1 MKTSVD
7 AVSGVE
13 RKITVE
19 IPAEEVGRRIEQEF
33 TELRR
38 MVPVRGFRKGKAP
51 MEMVKR
57 MFRDSV
63 EAEVSEH
70 LVKESLTE
78 VVKEKDLKILSL
90 PGVDGAK
97 VVPGKDFV
105 FSATIEVVPEV
116 EPVGYKGIPVTREK
130 VSVTDEDVSA
140 AVERLRESFAQF
152 HPVEGR
158 GAAESDLVE
167 FGFTAVAGGE
177 TVDRS
182 DSTAVVLSGGMP
194 YGEEFERGMLGVEPG
209 ATRSFEVAYPADFRN
224 PKYAGRTV
232 AFEVKVGGV
241 REKRLPEMDDAFAK
255 QFGDVSGVD
264 ELKVKVRERLVAEGE
279 ENSRHR
285 AEETLRKALAE
296 RNPFDVPATLVK
308 RQTIA
313 MMQDTFQRLASQGLD
328 LKKMNMD
335 VDKMSERFAPNAERM
350 VRVSLLIDA
359 IARKENIDTS
369 FSEIDA
375 EMKAMAAAEGIEYG
389 KVREM
394 YGSEER
400 MDALRDRLLERKVIG
415 FLMENANVTEGSPE

>member
-13 RKITVE
+13 RKITIE
-19 IPAEEVGRRIEQEF
+19 IPAEEVDRRIEREF
-33 TELRR
+33 AELRR
-38 MVPVRGFRKGKAP
+38 MVPLRGFRKGKAP

-57 MFRDSV
+57 MFRASV

-78 VVKEKDLKILSL
+78 VVKEKELKVLSL
-90 PGVDGAK
+90 PGVEEAK

-105 FSATIEVVPEV
+105 FSATVEVVPEV
-116 EPVGYKGIPVTREK
+116 EPVGYKGIPVMREK
-130 VSVTDEDVSA
+130 VSVTDEEVSA

-152 HPVEGR
+152 HAVEGR
-158 GAAESDLVE
+158 GASESDLVE
-167 FGFTAVAGGE
+167 FGFTARAGGE
-177 TVDRS
+177 TVEKS
-182 DSTAVVLSGGMP
+182 DATAVVLSGGVP
-194 YGEEFERGMLGVEPG
+194 YGEEFERRMLGVEQG
-209 ATRSFEVAYPADFRN
+209 TTRAFEVAYPADFPN

-232 AFEVKVGGV
+232 AFEVKVSGV
-241 REKRLPEMDDAFAK
+241 REKKLPEMDDAFAK
-255 QFGDVSGVD
+255 QFGEVSGVD

-279 ENSRHR
+279 EHARHH
-285 AEETLRKALAE
+285 AEEALRKGLAE

-313 MMQDTFQRLASQGLD
+313 MMQDTFQRLASQGVD
-328 LKKMNMD
+328 LKKMNLD

-359 IARKENIDTS
+359 IARKENIDVP
-369 FSEIDA
+369 FPEIDA
-375 EMKAMAAAEGIEYG
+375 EMKAMAAAEGIEHE

-394 YGSEER
+394 YSSEER
-400 MDALRDRLLERKVIG
+400 MDALRDRLLERKVMG
-415 FLMENANVTEGSPE
+415 FLMENAEITEESPG